1 MDLPPQQNYDSKEA
15 LFTSINAW
23 AMARGYAFISR
34 RSTKEK
40 NGKYTITYAC
50 DRSCHQPTEKDHQ
63 RKTTTRGTGCP
74 FSVIAKEAFEGS

>member
-40 NGKYTITYAC
+40 NGKLLRTVTDKATTSIT
-50 DRSCHQPTEKDHQ
+50 
-63 RKTTTRGTGCP
+63 
-74 FSVIAKEAFEGS
+74 